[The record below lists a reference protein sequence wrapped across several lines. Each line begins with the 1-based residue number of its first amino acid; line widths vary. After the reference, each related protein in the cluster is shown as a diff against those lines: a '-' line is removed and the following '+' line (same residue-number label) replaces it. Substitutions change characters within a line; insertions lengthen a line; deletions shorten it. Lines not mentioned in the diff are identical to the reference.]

1 MIFFSTGFHGLW
13 IRIFVPTGLSR
24 FPGTPSL
31 FEFAKYIYCQAAFF
45 FNSCRLI
52 AKSSWQLLVTGA
64 VLLSQNWPCTSLGV
78 PFAGWPRVTLK
89 NSTSSTT
96 SLPPANHSA
105 QLKKIQK
112 RWAAFFFFFSFLF
125 EPQTL
130 FRKGSPEDTF
140 ALSLLLVY
148 WLGRG
153 QAQYQPEPPR
163 CCLPL
168 IPACTYNCPLIST

>member
-1 MIFFSTGFHGLW
+1 M
-13 IRIFVPTGLSR
+13 PTGLSQ
-24 FPGTPSL
+24 FPGTRSL

-64 VLLSQNWPCTSLGV
+64 VLFSQNWPRTSLGV

-96 SLPPANHSA
+96 SLPLANHSA
-105 QLKKIQK
+105 QLQKIQK
-112 RWAAFFFFFSFLF
+112 RRAAFINFFSFLF

-140 ALSLLLVY
+140 ALPLLLVH
-148 WLGRG
+148 WLGRS
-153 QAQYQPEPPR
+153 QAQHQPEPPR
-163 CCLPL
+163 CCLRL
-168 IPACTYNCPLIST
+168 IPACTYNCPLISA

>member
-1 MIFFSTGFHGLW
+1 MGFGSGSLCLQGYLNFLELLRCLNLLSIFTARL
-13 IRIFVPTGLSR
+13 L
-24 FPGTPSL
+24 
-31 FEFAKYIYCQAAFF
+31 FF

-64 VLLSQNWPCTSLGV
+64 VLLSQNWPCTSPGV

-112 RWAAFFFFFSFLF
+112 RRAAFIIFFPFFLSLRHSFAKA
-125 EPQTL
+125 P
-130 FRKGSPEDTF
+130 PEDTF
-140 ALSLLLVY
+140 ALPLLLVY
-148 WLGRG
+148 WLGRS
-153 QAQYQPEPPR
+153 QAQHQPEPPR
-163 CCLPL
+163 CCLRL
-168 IPACTYNCPLIST
+168 IPACTYNCPLIPT

>member
-13 IRIFVPTGLSR
+13 IRIFVPTGLSQ

-52 AKSSWQLLVTGA
+52 AKSSWQLLATGA
-64 VLLSQNWPCTSLGV
+64 VLLSQNWPCTSPGV

-89 NSTSSTT
+89 NSTSSPT

-112 RWAAFFFFFSFLF
+112 RRAAFIIFFPFF
-125 EPQTL
+125 
-130 FRKGSPEDTF
+130 
-140 ALSLLLVY
+140 LSLRHSFAKAPQKTRLLCLYYLFIGSVAVRHSTSRSL
-148 WLGRG
+148 LG
-153 QAQYQPEPPR
+153 A
-163 CCLPL
+163 
-168 IPACTYNCPLIST
+168 ACA